1 MKTFIWTSSVFF
13 LAVIIF
19 MFWRINQ
26 IQKEDEP
33 SMFQP
38 IHNEATVIPVFPSGQ
53 TPNPNA
59 KG

>member
-1 MKTFIWTSSVFF
+1 
-13 LAVIIF
+13 